1 MTLAVAQSTSVT
13 WGGAY
18 VQGSLQQGVA
28 ATKLGV
34 WFTPTTAVPAAGTVT
49 ITASTAILTAARRA
63 NANVLCYSDNV
74 AQTCTA
80 VQSTTVLTVTLAAD
94 KSLTAG
100 KPAYIEMQDQVP
112 VNPAAATVTFTI
124 KTSTD
129 TDALAGQTGYTIYA
143 NAAPQKL
150 LRSPTVAYGT
160 HSVSSLK
167 NGAVRGDVI
176 FTFTPTQATAA
187 GTVFTANADDTTTT
201 VCAVKQFDPKTATM

>member
-1 MTLAVAQSTSVT
+1 MKGLFALVVFAMTLAVAQPASVT

-18 VQGSLQQGVA
+18 VHGSLLTTVA
-28 ATKLGV
+28 TTKLGV

-49 ITASTAILTAARRA
+49 ITASTAILTTARRA

-100 KPAYIEMQDQVP
+100 KPAYIEMQDQFP
-112 VNPAAATVTFTI
+112 VNPGVATVTFTI
-124 KTSTD
+124 KTSAD

-143 NAAPQKL
+143 NA
-150 LRSPTVAYGT
+150 
-160 HSVSSLK
+160 
-167 NGAVRGDVI
+167 
-176 FTFTPTQATAA
+176 
-187 GTVFTANADDTTTT
+187 NA
-201 VCAVKQFDPKTATM
+201 